1 MTHSEQNHSHV
12 AEFVSNLHLQPRQFH
27 KNLTLWPL
35 ARDGSSGPT
44 SASRFMS
51 LAEAL
56 EAGTL
61 VLDEVSDSGD
71 VPHVRAHNHGEEAV
85 LVLFGEEIEGALQN
99 RVANA
104 SFLVPAGSDVVI
116 DVSCVER
123 GRWSR
128 PGGQRFRHGG
138 HVSSAALRRVMAGRV
153 AESRRRGLRFQ
164 ADQGEVWAEV
174 EDRLEASGTHS
185 PSDAYADYV
194 ASRSSDMGEL
204 AKAFHPVPGQVGFV
218 AAIGDEVVG
227 VECVGEPDLF
237 ARCFPHLLR
246 SYTIDAVD
254 HAFLRSRRGEA
265 PPPSFD
271 APEEFLAA
279 VAEAPFHT
287 GPSLGAGQ
295 DVRIE
300 GERVAGCALADD
312 GIVHLM
318 AFPQRRP
325 VAPGEGILD
334 GETLGDAFAAE
345 LESQRLEGDDFRG
358 EELETDGSFG
368 QEAELEVDDQAPATG
383 SRQRG

>member
-71 VPHVRAHNHGEEAV
+71 VPHVRAHNRGEEAL

-128 PGGQRFRHGG
+128 PGGQRVP
-138 HVSSAALRRVMAGRV
+138 VSKYLCGRGSEYRAVRSAA
-153 AESRRRGLRFQ
+153 
-164 ADQGEVWAEV
+164 D
-174 EDRLEASGTHS
+174 S
-185 PSDAYADYV
+185 P
-194 ASRSSDMGEL
+194 
-204 AKAFHPVPGQVGFV
+204 PVPTPRQN
-218 AAIGDEVVG
+218 
-227 VECVGEPDLF
+227 
-237 ARCFPHLLR
+237 ARSDR
-246 SYTIDAVD
+246 
-254 HAFLRSRRGEA
+254 
-265 PPPSFD
+265 
-271 APEEFLAA
+271 
-279 VAEAPFHT
+279 
-287 GPSLGAGQ
+287 
-295 DVRIE
+295 
-300 GERVAGCALADD
+300 
-312 GIVHLM
+312 
-318 AFPQRRP
+318 
-325 VAPGEGILD
+325 
-334 GETLGDAFAAE
+334 
-345 LESQRLEGDDFRG
+345 
-358 EELETDGSFG
+358 
-368 QEAELEVDDQAPATG
+368 
-383 SRQRG
+383 